1 MTRDEWVVEGHR
13 YNAYVIPMPADPLD
27 AELVPLPRAKP
38 CSPWTNP
45 EVTLSSYDEVIALR
59 KAPAPKR
66 DDLPPTTTA
75 CVKCGHALGGHH
87 TLISGT
93 GIGQRKCDEPG
104 CRCPKKA
111 LEYGR

>member
-1 MTRDEWVVEGHR
+1 LHR
-13 YNAYVIPMPADPLD
+13 YNAYAIPTPTDALE
-27 AELVPLPRAKP
+27 AELVPVAPSKP
-38 CSPWTNP
+38 CSPWRSPATM
-45 EVTLSSYDEVIALR
+45 TTRDEVIASR

-104 CRCPKKA
+104 CRCPNKA
-111 LEYGR
+111 PEYGR